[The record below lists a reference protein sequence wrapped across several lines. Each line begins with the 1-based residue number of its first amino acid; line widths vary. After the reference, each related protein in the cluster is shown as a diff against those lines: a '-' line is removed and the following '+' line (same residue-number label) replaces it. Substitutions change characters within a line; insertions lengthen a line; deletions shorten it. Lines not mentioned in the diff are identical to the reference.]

1 MIGVNRRVRKREQ
14 RGEKRER
21 QRGERREKQKER
33 KWRIVRNTLFFLLF
47 RLWFDSHKKHL
58 FLRIRF

>member
-14 RGEKRER
+14 RGENRER

-33 KWRIVRNTLFFLLF
+33 K
-47 RLWFDSHKKHL
+47 
-58 FLRIRF
+58 